1 MGVDVRPVL
10 IYGVEWEDEYELN
23 ELIKGT
29 KYYKDVLAYCKKW
42 DDNFTEDDYLGA
54 GACADNI
61 PNYFISNYS
70 EYGGAPLLGLKG
82 ISMISHGSSDAKTMK
97 NAILAGKRAVESGFN
112 KDLIKYFEETN
123 IVNND

>member
-1 MGVDVRPVL
+1 MGVDVSPVL

-29 KYYKDVLAYCKKW
+29 KYYKNVLAYCKKW

-70 EYGGAPLLGLKG
+70 EYGGEGGYLGVELSVG
-82 ISMISHGSSDAKTMK
+82 CPEEFLDSYRDAKEQWDADFP
-97 NAILAGKRAVESGFN
+97 NVPGEVILDVYWR
-112 KDLIKYFEETN
+112 
-123 IVNND
+123 